1 MLEEKNMPTVDDFC
15 KALEESGNKKASDQI
30 RQSMAASRLLNPLL
44 EGSLP
49 KEMNEKL
56 AVFRTPAISECIVYD
71 SIEVFNIE
79 KKAGDTDA

>member
-1 MLEEKNMPTVDDFC
+1 MQEEKNMPTIDDFC
-15 KALEESGNKKASDQI
+15 KLLEKSGKTKVSDQI
-30 RQSMAASRLLNPLL
+30 RQNIAASRLLNPLL

-56 AVFRTPAISECIVYD
+56 AVSRTPAISECIVYD
-71 SIEVFNIE
+71 SIEDIANE

>member
-1 MLEEKNMPTVDDFC
+1 MQEEKNMPTIDDFC
-15 KALEESGNKKASDQI
+15 KVLEKSGKTKASNHI
-30 RQSMAASRLLNPLL
+30 RELVASRLLNPLL

-56 AVFRTPAISECIVYD
+56 AVFRTSAISECIVYD
-71 SIEVFNIE
+71 SIEDIANE

>member
-1 MLEEKNMPTVDDFC
+1 MKEEKNMPTVDDFC
-15 KALEESGNKKASDQI
+15 KALEESGNTRASDQI
-30 RQSMAASRLLNPLL
+30 RQSIAASRLLNPLL
-44 EGSLP
+44 EGSLS

-71 SIEVFNIE
+71 SIEDITNE

>member
-1 MLEEKNMPTVDDFC
+1 MQEEKNMSTVDDFC
-15 KALEESGNKKASDQI
+15 KALEKSGKTKASNHI
-30 RQSMAASRLLNPLL
+30 RQSVVASRLLNPLL

-56 AVFRTPAISECIVYD
+56 DVFRTPAISECIVYD
-71 SIEVFNIE
+71 SIEDIANE

>member
-1 MLEEKNMPTVDDFC
+1 MQEEKNIPTIDDFC
-15 KALEESGNKKASDQI
+15 KLLEKSGKTKESNYI
-30 RQSMAASRLLNPLL
+30 RQNVTASRLLNPLL

-49 KEMNEKL
+49 KEMNEKP

-71 SIEVFNIE
+71 SIKDIANE